1 MTEAGSQVSGLGE
14 TMGSTAIAATG
25 GHCVDPEEREELR
38 LAEGSGKALRGP
50 RYLGLG
56 PAEMGK
62 STPGDRQV
70 RRWGAL
76 WGR

>member
-1 MTEAGSQVSGLGE
+1 M
-14 TMGSTAIAATG
+14 
-25 GHCVDPEEREELR
+25 DPEEREELR
-38 LAEGSGKALRGP
+38 PAEGSGKALRGP

-56 PAEMGK
+56 PPEMGK

-70 RRWGAL
+70 RRWGAP